1 MSKILVFGHQSPDT
15 DAITCAITY
24 SYLLNELGYE
34 AEPVALGEINKETA
48 YALNQFGYE
57 APRVIEKAGDETDT
71 VALVDHNEFQQSI
84 SDIKDLKIQS
94 VVDHHRVGNFETAEP
109 TSITIKPLGSCQSV
123 IYLLYKEYGVDVP
136 ANIAGLMLSGLI
148 SDSLLYSSPTF
159 TDQDKQ
165 IAADLKERAGIDDH
179 EYGTA
184 MLKAGA
190 NVDDK
195 SEEEIAEG
203 DAKSFS
209 MGEYN
214 VRIGQV
220 NVVDVDDVLKRK
232 AAMLQTMESLSKANG
247 YDGFLLIVTNIL
259 TNDSEG
265 LFVGAEQMVPKVE
278 NAFGVSVTDNQLP
291 LKGVVSRK
299 KQVVPPMTTAFE
311 G

>member
-34 AEPVALGEINKETA
+34 AEPVALGEINAETA
-48 YALNQFGYE
+48 YALDQFGFD
-57 APRVIEKAGDETDT
+57 APRIIEKAGTETDT
-71 VALVDHNEFQQSI
+71 VALVDHNEFQQSV
-84 SDIKDLKIQS
+84 SDIKDLKIHS

-109 TSITIKPLGSCQSV
+109 TYITIKPLGCCQSV
-123 IYLLYKEYGVDVP
+123 IYLLYKEHGVDIP

-159 TDQDKQ
+159 TEQDKA
-165 IAADLKERAGIDDH
+165 IAKDLVARAGVDDQA
-179 EYGTA
+179 YGTA

-195 SEEEIAEG
+195 DEAEIAEG
-203 DAKSFS
+203 DAKSFT
-209 MGEYN
+209 MGDFN

-220 NVVDVDDVLKRK
+220 NVVDVNDVLKRK
-232 AAMLQTMESLSKANG
+232 EAMLAAMDKLANDNG
-247 YDGFLLIVTNIL
+247 YDGFLLIITNIL
-259 TNDSEG
+259 SNDSEG
-265 LFVGAEQMVPKVE
+265 LFIGKDAMIPKVE
-278 NAFGVSVTDNQLP
+278 DAFGVSVTDHQLP

-299 KQVVPPMTTAFE
+299 KQVVPPMTVAFE
-311 G
+311 K

>member
-24 SYLLNELGYE
+24 SYLLNQLGYE
-34 AEPVALGEINKETA
+34 AEAVALGEINKETE
-48 YALNQFGYE
+48 YALKQFGYE
-57 APRVIEKAGDETDT
+57 APRIIEQAGDETDT
-71 VALVDHNEFQQSI
+71 VALVDHNEFQQSV
-84 SDIKDLKIQS
+84 SDIKDLKIHS

-109 TSITIKPLGSCQSV
+109 TYVTIKPLGCCQSV
-123 IYLLYKEYGVDVP
+123 IYLLYKEHGVDIP
-136 ANIAGLMLSGLI
+136 ADIAGLMLSGLI

-159 TDQDKQ
+159 TEQDKE
-165 IAADLKERAGIDDH
+165 IAKDLVAHAGIDDQA
-179 EYGTA
+179 YGTA

-195 SEEEIAEG
+195 SEEDIAEG
-203 DAKSFS
+203 DAKSFT
-209 MGEYN
+209 MGDFN

-220 NVVDVDDVLKRK
+220 NVVDVNDVLKRK
-232 AAMLQTMESLSKANG
+232 EQMLSAMESLSAKKG

-265 LFVGAEQMVPKVE
+265 LFVGADAMIPKVE
-278 NAFGVSVTDNQLP
+278 EAFNVTVTDHQLP

-311 G
+311 K